1 MAFVVTLA
9 YYPFLFTWI
18 GNITSSPIN
27 AHCKAVIIPEDSR
40 VCYTCEINGDAYIL
54 PFFPRSSAL

>member
-1 MAFVVTLA
+1 MALVVTLA

-18 GNITSSPIN
+18 GNTTALPIN

-40 VCYTCEINGDAYIL
+40 VCYM
-54 PFFPRSSAL
+54 